1 MSDKK
6 RRSVTLDPENYEYLQ
21 QLDNGSAVINRV
33 VSQLRKGG
41 DEQTAAIDLQIR
53 QKKRELSN
61 AEDEVARIETELT
74 ELTQLRDELQNRDS
88 VELVQAR
95 EALEGTPK
103 EETNPAVQHWA
114 DKLGMTEQELLDA
127 L

>member
-21 QLDNGSAVINRV
+21 GLDNGSAVINRV
-33 VSQLRKGG
+33 VTQLRKGG

-53 QKKRELSN
+53 QKKRELEN
-61 AEDEVARIETELT
+61 AQDEVTRLETELT
-74 ELTQLRDELQNRDS
+74 ELTELRDELQNRDG

-95 EALEGTPK
+95 EALADTPK

-114 DKLGMTEQELLDA
+114 DRLGMTEKELLDA